1 MNRWSLLFC
10 SLLFAYNNCAI
21 AQEADMISPDDRFS
35 TADLEAFRPAG
46 VNQNSRALEVL
57 PQRYED
63 MILELSAKYEISWQ
77 LVASL
82 IQAES
87 NFKARATS
95 NRGACGLMQ
104 LTPQTASRYQ
114 VSEQELY
121 DPYKNVEAGIK
132 HLKMLLD
139 RYSGDLE
146 LAIAAYNTGEFAV
159 DRYGGI
165 PPFPTTRSFV
175 KKVLQQYLAHIL

>member
-1 MNRWSLLFC
+1 MYRWSLLLC
-10 SLLFAYNNCAI
+10 SLLIACSAM
-21 AQEADMISPDDRFS
+21 AQEFEVISPVDRFS

-46 VNQNSRALEVL
+46 VDPDNRAAEVL
-57 PQRYED
+57 PQRYVD
-63 MILELSAKYEISWQ
+63 MILQLSAKHEVSWQ

-95 NRGACGLMQ
+95 NRGARGLMQ
-104 LTPQTASRYQ
+104 LTPLTASRYQ
-114 VSEQELY
+114 VSAGELY

-132 HLKMLLD
+132 HLKMLLN

-159 DRYGGI
+159 DRYRGI
-165 PPFPTTRSFV
+165 PPFPSTRSFV
-175 KKVLQQYLAHIL
+175 KKVLRQYLAAL